1 MSDYYYDP
9 DTDYDKGAREFGERP
24 LITDDRGGSE
34 LVPEKDLLNALYDAG
49 GVKFEPEPTAFGD
62 EDDLDAVY
70 MQTLVQYAEIF
81 DEVFG
86 TLGGFHIIDTDKEDT
101 DR

>member
-34 LVPEKDLLNALYDAG
+34 LVPEKDLPNALFRAG
-49 GVKFEPEPTAFGD
+49 RVDFVPEPD
-62 EDDLDAVY
+62 PEDDNLDTEY
-70 MQTLVQYAEIF
+70 MQTLIQYAEIF

-86 TLGGFHIIDTDKEDT
+86 TLGGFHIIDTNKEDE
-101 DR
+101 